1 MWRRVC
7 CILLALLTILTLSAC
22 KRKKQPSTE
31 TPTPESSAAAS
42 KPQPSVTP
50 KPKSTAAPEPTVT
63 PKPKPTVTPK
73 PKTTAAPTPKPKP
86 TPKPSAAPS
95 SSPSETPIP
104 TATPAATRIP
114 SAFAPKITK
123 QPSSEGHFVN
133 ESAVFVTQ
141 AENWTTLHWTAVS
154 PSGRE
159 IDIKTFR
166 ETFPGSTVTGENET
180 TLTITNL
187 NLDMSGWSFY
197 CTFENDQE
205 TAVTDSARLKV
216 TAQES
221 TGSGS
226 GSTGSRKR
234 TLRCM
239 NCGEEIDREDI
250 ICPSCGK
257 SVFHDN
263 AIVYI
268 DNDGNISYID
278 QAGTMYFDKSSRT
291 STYEDYNA
299 NYAYFN
305 DNGLIISG
313 NYVKDEQA
321 AEEQAI
327 KDAIISGMV
336 NDMLNAEKG
345 YK

>member
-1 MWRRVC
+1 MWRRVR

-22 KRKKQPSTE
+22 KRKEQPSAA
-31 TPTPESSAAAS
+31 TPTPESSVSSA

-50 KPKSTAAPEPTVT
+50 KPKPTAAPEPTVT
-63 PKPKPTVTPK
+63 PKPKPT
-73 PKTTAAPTPKPKP
+73 AAPTPKPKP
-86 TPKPSAAPS
+86 TPKPSPTPAGEQSSASASEQPS
-95 SSPSETPIP
+95 MSTPIP
-104 TATPAATRIP
+104 TVTPTHVP

-123 QPSSEGHFVN
+123 QPSSEGHFVG

-141 AENWTTLHWTAVS
+141 AENWTTLKWTAVS

-216 TAQES
+216 TAQEQTG

-226 GSTGSRKR
+226 SGTGSKKK
-234 TLRCM
+234 TLRCSK
-239 NCGEEIDREDI
+239 CGEEIERETI
-250 ICPSCGK
+250 YCPSCGQY
-257 SVFHDN
+257 
-263 AIVYI
+263 VYNDDSI
-268 DNDGNISYID
+268 LFVDADGNMNYMDPAGAMEFDSGGRISSYID
-278 QAGTMYFDKSSRT
+278 TN
-291 STYEDYNA
+291 E
-299 NYAYFN
+299 NYAIFN
-305 DNGLIISG
+305 DSGLISSG
-313 NYVKDEQA
+313 NYKKDREKAQ
-321 AEEQAI
+321 EEAI
-327 KDAIISGMV
+327 KNALISGYIGDLL
-336 NDMLNAEKG
+336 NDE
-345 YK
+345 

>member
-31 TPTPESSAAAS
+31 TPAPESSAAAS

-50 KPKSTAAPEPTVT
+50 KPKSTATPEPTVT

-73 PKTTAAPTPKPKP
+73 PKATAAPTPKPKP

-95 SSPSETPIP
+95 PSETPIP
-104 TATPAATRIP
+104 TATPAATHIP

-123 QPSSEGHFVN
+123 QPSSEGHFVG
-133 ESAVFVTQ
+133 ESAVFVTL

-166 ETFPGSTVTGENET
+166 ETFPDSTVTGENET

-216 TAQES
+216 TAQEETG

-226 GSTGSRKR
+226 SGTGSKKR
-234 TLRCM
+234 TLRCSK
-239 NCGEEIDREDI
+239 CGEEIERETI
-250 ICPSCGK
+250 YCPSCGQYVYNDD
-257 SVFHDN
+257 SIL
-263 AIVYI
+263 IV
-268 DNDGNISYID
+268 DEDGNMSYMDPAGAMDFDSGGRISSYVD
-278 QAGTMYFDKSSRT
+278 TN
-291 STYEDYNA
+291 E
-299 NYAYFN
+299 NYAIFN
-305 DNGLIISG
+305 DSGLISSG
-313 NYVKDEQA
+313 NYKKEREKAQ
-321 AEEQAI
+321 EEAI
-327 KDAIISGMV
+327 KNALISGYIG
-336 NDMLNAEKG
+336 DILNNQ
-345 YK
+345 

>member
-22 KRKKQPSTE
+22 RRKKQPSTA

-73 PKTTAAPTPKPKP
+73 PKATAAPTPKPKP
-86 TPKPSAAPS
+86 TVTPTPSAAPS
-95 SSPSETPIP
+95 PAGTPVP
-104 TATPAATRIP
+104 TATPTPTHIP

-123 QPSSEGHFVN
+123 QPSSEGHFVG
-133 ESAVFVTQ
+133 ESAVFVTL

-166 ETFPGSTVTGENET
+166 ETFPGSTVTGEHET

-205 TAVTDSARLKV
+205 TAVTNSARLKV

-226 GSTGSRKR
+226 SSSGTGSRKK
-234 TLRCM
+234 TLRCSK
-239 NCGEEIDREDI
+239 CGEEIERETI
-250 ICPSCGK
+250 YCPSCGQY
-257 SVFHDN
+257 
-263 AIVYI
+263 VYNDDSI
-268 DNDGNISYID
+268 LVVDEDGNMMYMDPAGAMEFDSGSRISSYVD
-278 QAGTMYFDKSSRT
+278 TN
-291 STYEDYNA
+291 E
-299 NYAYFN
+299 NYAIFN
-305 DNGLIISG
+305 DSGLISSG
-313 NYVKDEQA
+313 NYKKDREK
-321 AEEQAI
+321 AEEEAI
-327 KDAIISGMV
+327 RDAIIAGYI
-336 NDMLNAEKG
+336 NDILNNQ
-345 YK
+345 